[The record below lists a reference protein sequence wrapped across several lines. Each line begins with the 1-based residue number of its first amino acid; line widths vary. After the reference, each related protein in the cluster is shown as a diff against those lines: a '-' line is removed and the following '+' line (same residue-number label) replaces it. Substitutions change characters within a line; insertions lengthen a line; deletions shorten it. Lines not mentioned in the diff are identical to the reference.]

1 MIFNT
6 IGGGI
11 GEYQYVETKTINNN
25 SGAYVTISF
34 NGAGIIF
41 FSGHNVGT
49 KEVNGVDVITR
60 LFTTGIDDNNNI
72 FSFAAP
78 FENGIVISYIDSLS
92 YVYYKKI

>member
-1 MIFNT
+1 M
-6 IGGGI
+6 
-11 GEYQYVETKTINNN
+11 
-25 SGAYVTISF
+25 
-34 NGAGIIF
+34 
-41 FSGHNVGT
+41 GT

>member
-1 MIFNT
+1 M
-6 IGGGI
+6 
-11 GEYQYVETKTINNN
+11 
-25 SGAYVTISF
+25 
-34 NGAGIIF
+34 
-41 FSGHNVGT
+41 GT

-78 FENGIVISYIDSLS
+78 FENGITIEYTDYFS